1 MRVDGIG
8 PRTWLLGALA
18 AWAVVFLLAALLGMG
33 GRVGVA
39 GPGGNEARL
48 PATTLPNVARPG
60 PLPQYSESWTRPLLS
75 ENRRPQ
81 PFFISGADAGAQANT
96 FDYTLTGVLITPRVS
111 LAILTSP
118 QPDVQPLRVK
128 LGEGVESAPGWS
140 LAKLEPRSAT
150 FVGPEG
156 EKVLPLLTF
165 DGSGGIAPTAVAA
178 PQAGVI
184 QESVPGQETPGPQGA
199 PELAPGQPVAPPSA
213 AGPAPAA
220 PAQPAQ
226 PASTTGDAQL
236 EAIRRRI
243 EARRAQ
249 MRQQQS
255 QNTPATPGQTP

>member
-18 AWAVVFLLAALLGMG
+18 GWSVVFLLAAVLGMG
-33 GRVGVA
+33 GRVGEGEVGA
-39 GPGGNEARL
+39 APSQL
-48 PATTLPNVARPG
+48 PATTLPNVVRPG

-81 PFFISGADAGAQANT
+81 PFFISGSDAGAQANT
-96 FDYTLTGVLITPRVS
+96 FEYTLTGVLITPRVS
-111 LAILTSP
+111 LAILTP
-118 QPDVQPLRVK
+118 AQPDAQPLRVK

-165 DGSGGIAPTAVAA
+165 DGTGGIAPTASTA

-184 QESVPGQETPGPQGA
+184 QETVPGQETPGPQGA
-199 PELAPGQPVAPPSA
+199 PQLAPGQPVPQAVAPPA
-213 AGPAPAA
+213 ATPAP
-220 PAQPAQ
+220 PAQT
-226 PASTTGDAQL
+226 SGDAQL

-255 QNTPATPGQTP
+255 QNAPATPGQTP

>member
-18 AWAVVFLLAALLGMG
+18 AWSVVFLLATLLGMG

-39 GPGGNEARL
+39 APGDTGARL
-48 PATTLPNVARPG
+48 PSTTLPNVVRPG

-81 PFFISGADAGAQANT
+81 PFFISGGDEGAAANA
-96 FDYTLTGVLITPRVS
+96 FDYSLTGVLITPRVS
-111 LAILTSP
+111 LAIIKSP
-118 QPDVQPLRVK
+118 QPDAQPLRIK
-128 LGEGVESAPGWS
+128 LGEGVETSPGWS

-165 DGSGGIAPTAVAA
+165 DGTGGIAPTASAA

-184 QESVPGQETPGPQGA
+184 QESVPGQDTPGPQGA

-220 PAQPAQ
+220 PAQPA
-226 PASTTGDAQL
+226 STTADAQL

>member
-18 AWAVVFLLAALLGMG
+18 AWSVVFLLAALLGMG
-33 GRVGVA
+33 ARVGEGDA
-39 GPGGNEARL
+39 GDAPSRL
-48 PATTLPNVARPG
+48 PSTTLPNVVRPG
-60 PLPQYSESWTRPLLS
+60 PLPQYSEAWTRPLLS

-81 PFFISGADAGAQANT
+81 PFFISGAGDEAQANT
-96 FDYTLTGVLITPRVS
+96 FEFTLTGVLITPRVS
-111 LAILTSP
+111 LAILKP
-118 QPDVQPLRVK
+118 AQPDAQPLRVK
-128 LGEGVESAPGWS
+128 LGDVVETAPGWS
-140 LAKLEPRSAT
+140 LAKLEARSAT

-165 DGSGGIAPTAVAA
+165 DGTGGIAPTASA
-178 PQAGVI
+178 PAQAGVI

-199 PELAPGQPVAPPSA
+199 PELAPGQPVVPPPSA
-213 AGPAPAA
+213 AGPAPATPA
-220 PAQPAQ
+220 PPA
-226 PASTTGDAQL
+226 TTSGDAQL